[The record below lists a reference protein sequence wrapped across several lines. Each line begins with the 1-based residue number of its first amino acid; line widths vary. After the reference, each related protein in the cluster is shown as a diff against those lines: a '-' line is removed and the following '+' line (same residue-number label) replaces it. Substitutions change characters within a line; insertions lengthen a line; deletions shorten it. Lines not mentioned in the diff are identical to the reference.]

1 MEMLCR
7 KQNEDWQKFQEQMEK
22 DHRLQLEQMKNMMD
36 ANMKSA
42 KHDREL
48 FVKNNK
54 DLQNKCLA
62 FQKENEERMKE
73 IGKMHD
79 LLAKNNEERRQLS
92 EQMQLTAKAASD
104 REEQMKEKHTID
116 RQELS
121 CQLEDLKA
129 YMEKTEKTL
138 REVTAAAATREQQM
152 EEIEEKAK
160 RDLESLTSHYE
171 ALDKKRQQD
180 FEEVQEKL
188 NSVEKKLVQA
198 TKPGIFGQYYL
209 GTSRWVEEKCV
220 TM

>member
-7 KQNEDWQKFQEQMEK
+7 KQNEDWQKFQEQMEN

-48 FVKNNK
+48 LVKNNQ
-54 DLQNKCLA
+54 DLKNKYLA
-62 FQKENEERMKE
+62 FQKENEDKMKE

-79 LLAKNNEERRQLS
+79 LLAKNNEESRQLS
-92 EQMQLTAKAASD
+92 EQMELTAKAASD
-104 REEQMKEKHTID
+104 REEQMKERHEID
-116 RQELS
+116 KQELS
-121 CQLEDLKA
+121 CQLEVLKA

-138 REVTAAAATREQQM
+138 REVTAAAATREQQV

-160 RDLESLTSHYE
+160 RDLDSLTSHYE
-171 ALDKKRQQD
+171 ALDAKRLQD
-180 FEEVQEKL
+180 FKELQEKL

-198 TKPGIFGQYYL
+198 TKPGLVGQYYL
-209 GTSRWVEEKCV
+209 ETSKWFGKNCL